1 MSRDAHQTIIQLVK
15 KESVVLLDFHKIQFF
30 DKRGYIIFLEI
41 LSTSQRILEF
51 VSNIL
56 RKKIYN
62 IHTNPDGSTY
72 RVSKIIYY

>member
-1 MSRDAHQTIIQLVK
+1 MSRDAHKTIIQLVK

-30 DKRGYIIFLEI
+30 DKSGYIIFLEI

-56 RKKIYN
+56 RKKIY
-62 IHTNPDGSTY
+62 ILTISIQILMVLHIG
-72 RVSKIIYY
+72 

>member
-15 KESVVLLDFHKIQFF
+15 KESVVLLDFHTIQFF
-30 DKRGYIIFLEI
+30 DKSGYIIFLEL

-56 RKKIYN
+56 RKKIY
-62 IHTNPDGSTY
+62 ILTISIQILMVLHIG
-72 RVSKIIYY
+72 

>member
-30 DKRGYIIFLEI
+30 DKSGYIIFLEI
-41 LSTSQRILEF
+41 LSASHRILEF

-56 RKKIYN
+56 RKKIY
-62 IHTNPDGSTY
+62 
-72 RVSKIIYY
+72 IITISIQILMVLHIG

>member
-30 DKRGYIIFLEI
+30 DKSGYIIFLEI
-41 LSTSQRILEF
+41 LSTSQIILEF

-56 RKKIYN
+56 RKKIY
-62 IHTNPDGSTY
+62 ILTISIQILMVLHIG
-72 RVSKIIYY
+72 

>member
-30 DKRGYIIFLEI
+30 DKSGYIIFLEI

-56 RKKIYN
+56 RKRY
-62 IHTNPDGSTY
+62 TY
-72 RVSKIIYY
+72 LQYPYKS

>member
-1 MSRDAHQTIIQLVK
+1 MNVVSRDAHQTIIQLVK

-30 DKRGYIIFLEI
+30 DKSGYIIFLNI

-56 RKKIYN
+56 RKKIY
-62 IHTNPDGSTY
+62 ILTICIQILMVLYIG
-72 RVSKIIYY
+72 

>member
-30 DKRGYIIFLEI
+30 DKSGYIIFLEI

-56 RKKIYN
+56 RKKIY
-62 IHTNPDGSTY
+62 ILTISIQILMVLHIG
-72 RVSKIIYY
+72 

>member
-1 MSRDAHQTIIQLVK
+1 MVSWDAHQTIIQLVK

-30 DKRGYIIFLEI
+30 DKSGYIIFLEI

-56 RKKIYN
+56 RKKDIHTYN
-62 IHTNPDGSTY
+62 IHTNPDGST
-72 RVSKIIYY
+72 

>member
-1 MSRDAHQTIIQLVK
+1 MSRDAHQTIIPLVK

-30 DKRGYIIFLEI
+30 DKSGYIIFLEI

-56 RKKIYN
+56 RKKIY
-62 IHTNPDGSTY
+62 ILTISIQILMVLHIG
-72 RVSKIIYY
+72 